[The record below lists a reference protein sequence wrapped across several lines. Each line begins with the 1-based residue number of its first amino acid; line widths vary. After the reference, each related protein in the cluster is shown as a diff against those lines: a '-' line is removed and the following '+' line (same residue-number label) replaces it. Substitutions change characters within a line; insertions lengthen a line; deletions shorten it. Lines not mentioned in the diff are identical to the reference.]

1 MKVWNYIMLLVK
13 KVKLIDPIQAQVTI
27 NYQHL
32 QHPTVHYTMAVE
44 TGWGAFPPQGVG
56 NDVAK

>member
-1 MKVWNYIMLLVK
+1 MLLVK

-32 QHPTVHYTMAVE
+32 QHPTIHYTMAVT
-44 TGWGAFPPQGVG
+44 TGGGAFPPPPKGVG

>member
-1 MKVWNYIMLLVK
+1 MLLVK

-32 QHPTVHYTMAVE
+32 QHPTVHYTVAKR
-44 TGWGAFPPQGVG
+44 GDAFLPKGVG

>member
-1 MKVWNYIMLLVK
+1 MLLVK

-32 QHPTVHYTMAVE
+32 QHPTVHYTMAVVKR
-44 TGWGAFPPQGVG
+44 GDAFPPKGVG